1 MLSVCSSRGVF
12 RHQPAHAE
20 RDTHIVGDRAQRGG
34 LQPGGEHPE
43 DALPGVGT

>member
-20 RDTHIVGDRAQRGG
+20 RDAHIVGDRAQRGG

-43 DALPGVGT
+43 DALPGVGA